1 MSHND
6 IGEAKK
12 NNYSLSKSIL
22 VETNSIVIQLI
33 ELGYD
38 KIYSRRVFYYLH
50 PEDIEEALNYMDIEN
65 GIIQH
70 RFIKD
75 RNNSNN
81 ICYICGE
88 EEKKHLKELNNEIIK
103 NINNNNKEEKVENND
118 IDTKEELEPNNDV
131 DSKERKEKNNDI
143 DINNNSE
150 EDKNMENDKEN
161 IKKDNDANKDSTVN
175 NINKNSLK
183 KLRINEKDLDE
194 IQNNESNKISNQN
207 QNNNLNKNNKE
218 NNFKIQKQKIKN
230 IPISETIIQVN
241 KSDEIEKKEC
251 EVCNEIFVVNRN
263 NKINNCGHAF
273 CSGCWYD
280 FLSVKIKENKLP
292 SIKCLDYNCNEKLT
306 DDFIINLLNKDINLI
321 KKYKKYK
328 LELEIMNNPN
338 KKLCPYPNCDSYL
351 EKKEIREKD
360 ATCKNNHSFCFECLK
375 KPHGN
380 LPCNENIDKSILEF
394 AKNNFVK
401 KCPKCGIITEK
412 NNGCN
417 HITCAKCGYQWCWL
431 CNKQYTIY
439 HFNKG
444 KCKGFQFFKPKNDYE
459 IKLMMEGKINFDE
472 LSNSQRQLN
481 DSLFTDIENFE
492 VINLRRN
499 NYETMSCKTKLIKFL
514 LFVLFANSFLTIGKV
529 ERRNKIFIFF
539 NFIVCALLFIVYF
552 FYSILLN
559 LISLFIIFI
568 FSGYEEFFEENGD
581 FYIKKYMLILLSA
594 FLGQFFLFF
603 RVWEDKLYHA
613 YMHRLT
619 VKYFIFFPCFIMTL
633 LIYFPQQVLF
643 NIFYIPLVYIIDRD
657 FSKLEDAFEGR

>member
-12 NNYSLSKSIL
+12 NNYSLSKSKL
-22 VETNSIVIQLI
+22 VETNSIVVQLI

-103 NINNNNKEEKVENND
+103 NINNNNEEKVENND

-131 DSKERKEKNNDI
+131 DSKEEKEKNNDI

-207 QNNNLNKNNKE
+207 QNINLNKNNKE

-481 DSLFTDIENFE
+481 DSLFTDIENFD

-603 RVWEDKLYHA
+603 RVWEDKLYDA

>member
-6 IGEAKK
+6 IGVAKK
-12 NNYSLSKSIL
+12 NNYSLSKSKI
-22 VETNSIVIQLI
+22 VETNSIVVQLI

-103 NINNNNKEEKVENND
+103 NINNNNEEKVENND

-131 DSKERKEKNNDI
+131 DSKEEKEKNNDI

-207 QNNNLNKNNKE
+207 QNINLNKNNKE

-481 DSLFTDIENFE
+481 DSLFTDIENFD

-603 RVWEDKLYHA
+603 RVWEDKLYGA

-619 VKYFIFFPCFIMTL
+619 VKYFIFFPCFILTL

>member
-1 MSHND
+1 
-6 IGEAKK
+6 
-12 NNYSLSKSIL
+12 
-22 VETNSIVIQLI
+22 
-33 ELGYD
+33 
-38 KIYSRRVFYYLH
+38 
-50 PEDIEEALNYMDIEN
+50 
-65 GIIQH
+65 
-70 RFIKD
+70 
-75 RNNSNN
+75 
-81 ICYICGE
+81 
-88 EEKKHLKELNNEIIK
+88 
-103 NINNNNKEEKVENND
+103 
-118 IDTKEELEPNNDV
+118 
-131 DSKERKEKNNDI
+131 
-143 DINNNSE
+143 
-150 EDKNMENDKEN
+150 MENDKEN

-207 QNNNLNKNNKE
+207 QNINLNKNNKE

-241 KSDEIEKKEC
+241 KSDQIEKKEC

-273 CSGCWYD
+273 CSGFWYD

-481 DSLFTDIENFE
+481 DSLFTDIENFD

-603 RVWEDKLYHA
+603 RVWEAKLYDA

-633 LIYFPQQVLF
+633 LIYFPQKVLF

>member
-1 MSHND
+1 MSHDD
-6 IGEAKK
+6 IGESKK
-12 NNYSLSKSIL
+12 NNYSLSKSKL
-22 VETNSIVIQLI
+22 VETNSIVVQLI

-70 RFIKD
+70 RYIKD

-103 NINNNNKEEKVENND
+103 NINNNNEEKVENND

-131 DSKERKEKNNDI
+131 DSKEEKEKNNDI

-194 IQNNESNKISNQN
+194 IQNNESNKISNLN
-207 QNNNLNKNNKE
+207 QNINLNKNNKE

-481 DSLFTDIENFE
+481 DSLFTDIENFD

-603 RVWEDKLYHA
+603 RVWEDKLYGA

>member
-12 NNYSLSKSIL
+12 NNYSLSKSKL
-22 VETNSIVIQLI
+22 VETNSIVVQLI

-103 NINNNNKEEKVENND
+103 NINNNNEEKVENND

-131 DSKERKEKNNDI
+131 DSKEEKEKNNDI

-161 IKKDNDANKDSTVN
+161 IKKDNDANKDSIVN

-207 QNNNLNKNNKE
+207 QNINLNKNNKE

-481 DSLFTDIENFE
+481 DSLFTDIENFD

-603 RVWEDKLYHA
+603 RVWEDKLYGA

>member
-1 MSHND
+1 M
-6 IGEAKK
+6 
-12 NNYSLSKSIL
+12 
-22 VETNSIVIQLI
+22 
-33 ELGYD
+33 
-38 KIYSRRVFYYLH
+38 
-50 PEDIEEALNYMDIEN
+50 
-65 GIIQH
+65 
-70 RFIKD
+70 
-75 RNNSNN
+75 
-81 ICYICGE
+81 
-88 EEKKHLKELNNEIIK
+88 
-103 NINNNNKEEKVENND
+103 
-118 IDTKEELEPNNDV
+118 
-131 DSKERKEKNNDI
+131 
-143 DINNNSE
+143 
-150 EDKNMENDKEN
+150 
-161 IKKDNDANKDSTVN
+161 
-175 NINKNSLK
+175 
-183 KLRINEKDLDE
+183 
-194 IQNNESNKISNQN
+194 
-207 QNNNLNKNNKE
+207 
-218 NNFKIQKQKIKN
+218 
-230 IPISETIIQVN
+230 
-241 KSDEIEKKEC
+241 
-251 EVCNEIFVVNRN
+251 
-263 NKINNCGHAF
+263 
-273 CSGCWYD
+273 
-280 FLSVKIKENKLP
+280 P

-481 DSLFTDIENFE
+481 DSLFTDIENFD

-529 ERRNKIFIFF
+529 EIRNKIFIFF
-539 NFIVCALLFIVYF
+539 NFIVCTLLFIVYF

-603 RVWEDKLYHA
+603 RVWEDKLYGA

>member
-6 IGEAKK
+6 IGESKK
-12 NNYSLSKSIL
+12 NNYSLSKSKI
-22 VETNSIVIQLI
+22 VETNSIVVQLI

-75 RNNSNN
+75 RNNSNS

-103 NINNNNKEEKVENND
+103 NINNNNEEKVENND

-131 DSKERKEKNNDI
+131 DSKEEKEKNNDI

-183 KLRINEKDLDE
+183 KLRINEKDLYE

-207 QNNNLNKNNKE
+207 QNINLNKNNKE

-251 EVCNEIFVVNRN
+251 EVCNEIFLVNRN

-459 IKLMMEGKINFDE
+459 IKLMMEEKINFDE

-481 DSLFTDIENFE
+481 DSLFTDIENFD

-603 RVWEDKLYHA
+603 RV
-613 YMHRLT
+613 
-619 VKYFIFFPCFIMTL
+619 
-633 LIYFPQQVLF
+633 
-643 NIFYIPLVYIIDRD
+643 
-657 FSKLEDAFEGR
+657 

>member
-6 IGEAKK
+6 IGEEKK
-12 NNYSLSKSIL
+12 NNYSLSKSKL
-22 VETNSIVIQLI
+22 VETNSIVVQLI
-33 ELGYD
+33 VLGYD

-70 RFIKD
+70 RYIKD

-103 NINNNNKEEKVENND
+103 NINNNNEEKVENND

-131 DSKERKEKNNDI
+131 DSKEEKEKNNDI

-194 IQNNESNKISNQN
+194 IQNNESNKISNLN
-207 QNNNLNKNNKE
+207 QNINLNKNNKE

-481 DSLFTDIENFE
+481 DSLFTDIENFD

-603 RVWEDKLYHA
+603 RVWEDKLYGA

>member
-12 NNYSLSKSIL
+12 NNYSLSKSKL
-22 VETNSIVIQLI
+22 VETNSIVVQLI

-103 NINNNNKEEKVENND
+103 NINNNNEEKVENND

-131 DSKERKEKNNDI
+131 DSKEEKEKNNDI

-207 QNNNLNKNNKE
+207 QNINLNKNNKE

-251 EVCNEIFVVNRN
+251 EVCNEIFLVNGN

-481 DSLFTDIENFE
+481 DSLFTDIENFD

-603 RVWEDKLYHA
+603 RVWEDKLYGA

>member
-6 IGEAKK
+6 IGEEKK
-12 NNYSLSKSIL
+12 NNYSLSKSKL
-22 VETNSIVIQLI
+22 VETNSIVVQLI

-103 NINNNNKEEKVENND
+103 NINNNNEEKVENND

-207 QNNNLNKNNKE
+207 QNINLNKNNKE

-481 DSLFTDIENFE
+481 DSLFTDIENFD

-603 RVWEDKLYHA
+603 RVWEDKLYGA

>member
-6 IGEAKK
+6 IGVAKK
-12 NNYSLSKSIL
+12 NNYNLSKSKL
-22 VETNSIVIQLI
+22 VETNSIVVQLI

-88 EEKKHLKELNNEIIK
+88 GEKKHLKELNNEIIK
-103 NINNNNKEEKVENND
+103 NINNNNEEKVENND

-131 DSKERKEKNNDI
+131 DSKEEKEKNNDI

-207 QNNNLNKNNKE
+207 QNINLNKNNKE

-603 RVWEDKLYHA
+603 RVWEDKLYGA

>member
-6 IGEAKK
+6 IGESKK
-12 NNYSLSKSIL
+12 NNYSLSKSKL

-103 NINNNNKEEKVENND
+103 NINNNNEEKVENND

-131 DSKERKEKNNDI
+131 DSKEEKEKNNDI

-207 QNNNLNKNNKE
+207 QNINLNKNNKE

-481 DSLFTDIENFE
+481 DSLFTDIENFD

-539 NFIVCALLFIVYF
+539 NFIVCTLLFIVYF

-603 RVWEDKLYHA
+603 RVWEDKLYGA

>member
-1 MSHND
+1 MSHDD
-6 IGEAKK
+6 IGESKK
-12 NNYSLSKSIL
+12 NNYSLSKSKL

-103 NINNNNKEEKVENND
+103 NINNNNEEKVENND

-131 DSKERKEKNNDI
+131 DSKEEKEKNNDI

-207 QNNNLNKNNKE
+207 QNINLNKNNKE

-481 DSLFTDIENFE
+481 DSLFTDIENFD

-603 RVWEDKLYHA
+603 RVWEDKLYGA

-657 FSKLEDAFEGR
+657 FSKLEDAFEGK

>member
-12 NNYSLSKSIL
+12 NNYSLSKSKL
-22 VETNSIVIQLI
+22 VETNSIFIQLI

-75 RNNSNN
+75 RNNLNS

-103 NINNNNKEEKVENND
+103 NINNNNEEKVENND
-118 IDTKEELEPNNDV
+118 INIKEELEPNNDV
-131 DSKERKEKNNDI
+131 DSKEEKEKNNDI

-207 QNNNLNKNNKE
+207 QNINLNKNNKE

-481 DSLFTDIENFE
+481 DSLFTDIENFD

-603 RVWEDKLYHA
+603 RVWEDKLYGA

>member
-1 MSHND
+1 M
-6 IGEAKK
+6 
-12 NNYSLSKSIL
+12 
-22 VETNSIVIQLI
+22 
-33 ELGYD
+33 
-38 KIYSRRVFYYLH
+38 H
-50 PEDIEEALNYMDIEN
+50 PENIEEALNYMDIEN

-103 NINNNNKEEKVENND
+103 NINNNNEEKVENND

-131 DSKERKEKNNDI
+131 DSKEEKEKNNDI

-194 IQNNESNKISNQN
+194 IQNNESNKISNLN
-207 QNNNLNKNNKE
+207 QNINLNKNNKE

-481 DSLFTDIENFE
+481 DSLFTDIENFD

-514 LFVLFANSFLTIGKV
+514 
-529 ERRNKIFIFF
+529 FF
-539 NFIVCALLFIVYF
+539 
-552 FYSILLN
+552 
-559 LISLFIIFI
+559 
-568 FSGYEEFFEENGD
+568 
-581 FYIKKYMLILLSA
+581 LILLY
-594 FLGQFFLFF
+594 
-603 RVWEDKLYHA
+603 VLY
-613 YMHRLT
+613 YL
-619 VKYFIFFPCFIMTL
+619 
-633 LIYFPQQVLF
+633 
-643 NIFYIPLVYIIDRD
+643 
-657 FSKLEDAFEGR
+657 